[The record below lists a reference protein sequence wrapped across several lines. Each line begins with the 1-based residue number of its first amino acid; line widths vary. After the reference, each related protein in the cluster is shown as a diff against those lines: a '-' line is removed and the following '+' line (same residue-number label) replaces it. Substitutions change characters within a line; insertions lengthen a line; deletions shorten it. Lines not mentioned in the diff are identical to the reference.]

1 MLDDRRTVAVTV
13 ADGPALLAVVRSLD
27 RAGLAPESVSVREP
41 SLDDVFL
48 QLTGRRATAA
58 GYDPTDAVR
67 AEPKGRSR
75 KRGAA

>member
-1 MLDDRRTVAVTV
+1 MLDDGRTVAVTV

-48 QLTGRRATAA
+48 QLTGRRATVA
-58 GYDPTDAVR
+58 GDDPTDAGG
-67 AEPKGRSR
+67 AEPQGRDR